1 MQWAR
6 LALAGAAVAGLSSAV
21 LAQSNT
27 IRFIV
32 GTAPGG
38 AIDPYA
44 RIIADP
50 MAKALNQSIIVEYK
64 PGANGNASAQ
74 FIADQPADGQYV
86 WIGTQAFTE
95 INPSVFTNQ
104 RWSIDDFVP
113 FIRGVEAPLV
123 FAVHPDVPAKTFAEF
138 LAWAKQNKGKLSYS
152 SYQPGTPSHFL
163 GYQLNEKFDLD
174 LTHVPY
180 RGSGLQAT
188 ALLAGH
194 AQFGFAQLNSTAPH
208 YATGKLRIL
217 AMTGKTRDKLIPDVP
232 TFEPLE
238 RSGTGR
244 ASFDLP
250 AGATYGQVR
259 YTYDGSDTLR
269 IDLLDGSGLAGES
282 VAFAT
287 SRVRDGSSYFG
298 LSEGGERLL
307 ETQNIVIA
315 SGSEPTP
322 LPGVAF
328 EDGKVIDSTGALSLP
343 AVPKKLIVVGA
354 GIIGL
359 ELGSVWRRLGAEVT
373 VVEFLDRVTPGMDT
387 EVATTFQRTLT
398 KQGMSF
404 KLGAK
409 VTGAKS
415 GKDGVE
421 LTVEP
426 SAGGAAETIKGD
438 VVLVAIGRRPYTDGL
453 GLESV
458 GVTPDKRGFIDKDRI
473 DLTERQSVEYW
484 MKRWGVTKDQI
495 TAAHRKVGRMTKD
508 IAAELGKKR

>member
-1 MQWAR
+1 MKLMQWAR

-232 TFEPLE
+232 TFEELGYPEFTAKVWFGLLVKK
-238 RSGTGR
+238 GT
-244 ASFDLP
+244 P
-250 AGATYGQVR
+250 ADILNRYVEAAKVAHADPQVR
-259 YTYDGSDTLR
+259 EKLQVQGFDVVAETGPQ
-269 IDLLDGSGLAGES
+269 LLPNIKEQI
-282 VAFAT
+282 
-287 SRVRDGSSYFG
+287 VRWGK
-298 LSEGGERLL
+298 L
-307 ETQNIVIA
+307 VKA
-315 SGSEPTP
+315 SGFN
-322 LPGVAF
+322 A
-328 EDGKVIDSTGALSLP
+328 EDRGST
-343 AVPKKLIVVGA
+343 
-354 GIIGL
+354 
-359 ELGSVWRRLGAEVT
+359 R
-373 VVEFLDRVTPGMDT
+373 
-387 EVATTFQRTLT
+387 
-398 KQGMSF
+398 
-404 KLGAK
+404 
-409 VTGAKS
+409 
-415 GKDGVE
+415 
-421 LTVEP
+421 
-426 SAGGAAETIKGD
+426 
-438 VVLVAIGRRPYTDGL
+438 
-453 GLESV
+453 
-458 GVTPDKRGFIDKDRI
+458 
-473 DLTERQSVEYW
+473 
-484 MKRWGVTKDQI
+484 
-495 TAAHRKVGRMTKD
+495 
-508 IAAELGKKR
+508 